1 MKINKYSFLKLV
13 LFTASIFLVIVL
25 IIEFLYSLTTKETV
39 TEITNNM
46 KTPMYI
52 IKKIVSSLI
61 YGIIMAYFMKRK
73 AKEVKK

>member
-1 MKINKYSFLKLV
+1 MKINKFSFIKLV
-13 LFTASIFLVIVL
+13 LYTASIFLIIVL

-39 TEITNNM
+39 TEIFNNM
-46 KTPMYI
+46 KTPIYI

-73 AKEVKK
+73 AKSIK

>member
-13 LFTASIFLVIVL
+13 FFTASIFLVIVL

-39 TEITNNM
+39 TEIINNM

-61 YGIIMAYFMKRK
+61 YGVIMAYFMKRR
-73 AKEVKK
+73 AK

>member
-1 MKINKYSFLKLV
+1 
-13 LFTASIFLVIVL
+13 
-25 IIEFLYSLTTKETV
+25 
-39 TEITNNM
+39 M